1 MADIVTEASPMLPH
15 PPGGNCET
23 VADPSVGCFAMEGLQ
38 SAIVMG
44 EGLRPGSAFVG
55 GGNSI
60 TSLARSPVT
69 DCQLSAVKA
78 RRLGPPRRSAAASCA
93 ACIQL

>member
-1 MADIVTEASPMLPH
+1 MLPH

-23 VADPSVGCFAMEGLQ
+23 VADPSVGCFAKEGLQ
-38 SAIVMG
+38 SAIVLG
-44 EGLRPGSAFVG
+44 EGLRPGSNLVGG

-78 RRLGPPRRSAAASCA
+78 RRLGPPRRSAAASRA

>member
-1 MADIVTEASPMLPH
+1 MRPH

-23 VADPSVGCFAMEGLQ
+23 VADPSVGCFVKERLQ

-44 EGLRPGSAFVG
+44 GRPLW
-55 GGNSI
+55 GNSI
-60 TSLARSPVT
+60 TSLARSPAT
-69 DCQLSAVKA
+69 DCQLSAVKVC
-78 RRLGPPRRSAAASCA
+78 RLGPPRRSAAASRA